1 MLVFRLLFSVLY
13 CKEELCSLNKVAAN
27 RLTREAKV
35 NGLGGVRD
43 WESDSK
49 HKT

>member
-27 RLTREAKV
+27 RLTGRLK
-35 NGLGGVRD
+35 LMD
-43 WESDSK
+43 WEE
-49 HKT
+49 